1 MTGPTTAR
9 GRALLDRIDALPAGT
24 WRRCAGCGAMNHTDA
39 LARHLG
45 TCPQCARPEP
55 LGASARIETL
65 VDPGSFVESHAEL
78 RPGDPLAF
86 TDRMPYRDRLAQ
98 AQHRTGRAD
107 AAVSGRARI
116 GGRPVHLV
124 VLDFAFMGGSMG
136 TVVGEKVVRAAT
148 DARAEGIPLVAV
160 SASGGARMQEGVL
173 SLMQMARTAAAV
185 RELRESGVPFVSVLT
200 DPVYGG
206 VAASF
211 ASLGDVIVAEN
222 TARAGFAGPRVVQQ
236 TIRQDLPDGF
246 QTAAFRH
253 RHGHVDRVVTRA
265 ELRPLL
271 VRLLGLLADRQLPAS
286 PIERDKPIEPS
297 DRIDHIDWID
307 RIDRGDRIDQGEQ
320 ATAWSAVQAA
330 RDPSRPTARDHL
342 ARLAEDFV
350 ELHGD
355 RWSEDDPAVIGAL
368 ARVAGRTV
376 VVLAHR
382 KGATTAENVEA
393 NFGMAHPS
401 GYRKAMRLFGLA
413 ERLGLPVVTLVDTPG
428 AHPGLRA
435 EEENQSGAIAETLAL
450 AAGLRTP
457 IVSVITGEGGSG
469 GALALAVGD
478 RLLVQEHAIFSVIS
492 PEGCAA
498 ILFGDAERA
507 AEAAHA
513 LRLRATDLLALGV
526 VDEVLAE
533 PIEPQAACRVLA
545 EALARHLD
553 ELAAVPIADLVAA
566 RGHRLRTIGTPA
578 PALTDVPEQAPI
590 DPIPGGPPPVT
601 LEPDH
606 VRPRQRSVR

>member
-1 MTGPTTAR
+1 MTADTTAR

-24 WRRCAGCGAMNHTDA
+24 WRRCAGCGAMNHADA

-55 LGASARIETL
+55 LGVPERIESL
-65 VDPGSFVESHAEL
+65 VDPGSFVETHAQL
-78 RPGDPLAF
+78 RPGDPLSF
-86 TDRMPYRDRLAQ
+86 TDRIPYPDRLAQ
-98 AQHRTGRAD
+98 AQQRTGRLD
-107 AAVSGRARI
+107 AAVCGRARI
-116 GGRPVHLV
+116 GGGAVHLV

-148 DARAEGIPLVAV
+148 DARADGVPLVVV

-185 RELRESGVPFVSVLT
+185 RELREAGVPFVSVLT

-236 TIRQDLPDGF
+236 TIREDLPDGF

-271 VRLLGLLADRQLPAS
+271 VRLLTLLTTPPRPEAPVAAPLPTRPLASAPGTSTPGPAS
-286 PIERDKPIEPS
+286 TPGPVERE
-297 DRIDHIDWID
+297 R
-307 RIDRGDRIDQGEQ
+307 E
-320 ATAWSAVQAA
+320 TAWAAVQAA
-330 RDPSRPTARDHL
+330 RDPSRPTAPDHV
-342 ARLAEDFV
+342 AHLAEDFV

-355 RWSEDDPAVIGAL
+355 RWSEDDPAVIGGL
-368 ARVAGRTV
+368 ARICGRTV
-376 VVLAHR
+376 VLLAHR
-382 KGATTAENVEA
+382 KGATTAANVEA

-401 GYRKAMRLFGLA
+401 GYRKAMRLFTLA
-413 ERLGLPVVTLVDTPG
+413 ERLRLPVVTLVDTPG

-435 EEENQSGAIAETLAL
+435 EEENQSGAIAETIAL

-498 ILFGDAERA
+498 ILFGDAGRA
-507 AEAAHA
+507 AEAALA
-513 LRLRATDLLALGV
+513 LRLRACDLRALGV
-526 VDEVLAE
+526 IDEVLPE
-533 PIEPQAACRVLA
+533 PGEPEARDRVLA

-553 ELAAVPIADLVAA
+553 ELATVPVADLVAA
-566 RGHRLRTIGTPA
+566 RGHRLRTIGTSATLDPVPA
-578 PALTDVPEQAPI
+578 
-590 DPIPGGPPPVT
+590 PPPVT
-601 LEPDH
+601 FDPDPA
-606 VRPRQRSVR
+606 RPRQRSVR